1 MTVRQL
7 KKMGYKPGAIVWWY
21 DLPEFKYILT
31 GDPTRDGGIIYC
43 KAEPLPLRTHET
55 NVCLVQESGKL
66 TFILETEAP
75 ESPVNNK

>member
-7 KKMGYKPGAIVWWY
+7 KKMGYKPGATVRWY
-21 DLPEFKYILT
+21 DDPGYRYILT
-31 GDPTRDGGIIYC
+31 GDPVREEGLIIC
-43 KAEPLPLRTHET
+43 KAEALPTRIHKTEI
-55 NVCLVQESGKL
+55 CIVQKSGEV